1 MNTARPRLCVVTPV
15 HWKAFM
21 GGAQYQVKCLLDH
34 LHSLDRYEIDYVAR
48 RAPDDPELDGYR
60 LHRIGRGNRKPRFG
74 YASDAPELYRLLR
87 HLRPDV
93 IYQRVGC
100 AYTGIAALYA
110 RRHGARLVWHASSD
124 ADLARDKRIGRK
136 NVVRQYREDSLL
148 SYGIRNAH
156 HVVVQTQH
164 QARMLSANYSRDP
177 RAIIGNFHPLP
188 TDVRTGRADGR
199 ILWIANLK
207 RLKQPEVFVRLANN
221 LKDVPTAQF
230 VVIGASA
237 AGDGDTRWTQ
247 ALLEQMGNTSNLRYL
262 GELSQDEVNAQLVGA
277 TALVNTSLYEGFP
290 NTFIQAW
297 LRGVPVVSL
306 AVNPDGVLDRAS
318 VGMHAESEDELAQAT
333 RRLLEDHGFRDR
345 LARNARGYAQ
355 EFHSMKNAQRLA
367 DVLEEALDSVRHH
380 LQQPSPCG
388 PPARGHRAE
397 EVRTE

>member
-34 LHSLDRYEIDYVAR
+34 LLTLDRYEIDYVAR
-48 RAPDDPELDGYR
+48 RAPDDLELDGYR

-74 YASDAPELYRLLR
+74 YASDAPELYCLLR
-87 HLRPDV
+87 RLRPDV

-124 ADLARDKRIGRK
+124 ADLARNKRIGRK
-136 NVVRQYREDSLL
+136 NVVRQYLEDSLL

-164 QARMLSANYSRDP
+164 QAQMLSANYSRDS

-188 TDVRTGRADGR
+188 TDAGSGRADGR

-221 LKDVPTAQF
+221 LKDLPTAQF

-237 AGDGDTRWTQ
+237 AGDGDTRWTE
-247 ALLEQMGNTSNLRYL
+247 ALLEQMGKTPNLRYL
-262 GELSQDEVNAQLVGA
+262 GEVSQDEVNAQLVGA

-306 AVNPDGVLDRAS
+306 AVNPDGVLDRAA
-318 VGMHAESEDELAQAT
+318 VGIHAENETQLAQAT
-333 RRLLEDHGFRDR
+333 RRLLEDRAFRDR
-345 LARNARGYAQ
+345 LARNAREYAQ

-367 DVLEEALDSVRHH
+367 EVLDETLDSLR
-380 LQQPSPCG
+380 
-388 PPARGHRAE
+388 PPLRQAASRGATGRGRRADEIRAE
-397 EVRTE
+397 